1 MAFGGLSWYRAAAGD
16 DRIRAAAVVAAL
28 ALAAVHADRFVWALR
43 QAPYLGLLFVAPI
56 ATFGFVAV
64 QLALGDNPLAWRVG
78 SAIACLTALAYL
90 LSTTVGLPGLQPQHW
105 APLGEAS
112 LALEALVVASAMA
125 HARRVRER

>member
-1 MAFGGLSWYRAAAGD
+1 
-16 DRIRAAAVVAAL
+16 
-28 ALAAVHADRFVWALR
+28 
-43 QAPYLGLLFVAPI
+43 
-56 ATFGFVAV
+56 VAV
-64 QLALGDNPLAWRVG
+64 QLALGDNPMAWRVG

-112 LALEALVVASAMA
+112 FALEALVVASAMA